1 MSKKVKSGKE
11 ILDEFFNDLKE
22 IKGVDST
29 IANAIYD
36 LYKEEK
42 FSDAN
47 LKNKLQELR
56 DQDASKD

>member
-11 ILDEFFNDLKE
+11 ILNEFFNDLKE

-47 LKNKLQELR
+47 VKNKLQELR

>member
-22 IKGVDST
+22 IQGVDST
-29 IANAIYD
+29 VANALYD
-36 LYKEEK
+36 LYNEDK

-47 LKNKLQELR
+47 VKNKLQELR
-56 DQDASKD
+56 DKDASKD

>member
-47 LKNKLQELR
+47 VKNKLQELR
-56 DQDASKD
+56 DKDASKD